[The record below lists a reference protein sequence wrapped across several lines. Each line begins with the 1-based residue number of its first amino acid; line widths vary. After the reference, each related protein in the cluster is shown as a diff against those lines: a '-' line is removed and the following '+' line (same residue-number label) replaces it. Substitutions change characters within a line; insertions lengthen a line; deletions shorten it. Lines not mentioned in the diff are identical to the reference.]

1 MPVRAWKYIGRVG
14 SKGIAKDIAQVAT
27 VTLTAA
33 QVKALKTSPVTLLPA
48 PGAGYYHSVD
58 EIVATL
64 NYGTTQFTGTNAV
77 EFRYTDGSGAKVT
90 GDAAYAWLNG
100 SANAAVKVIGA
111 AVTPVANAAVVA
123 AVPSADPGAGDS
135 TVTLS
140 ILYRTV
146 KLP

>member
-1 MPVRAWKYIGRVG
+1 MPVRAWKYIGRAG
-14 SKGIAKDIAQVAT
+14 SKAIAKDIAQVAT

-48 PGAGYYHSVD
+48 PGAG
-58 EIVATL
+58 
-64 NYGTTQFTGTNAV
+64 
-77 EFRYTDGSGAKVT
+77 
-90 GDAAYAWLNG
+90 
-100 SANAAVKVIGA
+100 
-111 AVTPVANAAVVA
+111 
-123 AVPSADPGAGDS
+123 DS